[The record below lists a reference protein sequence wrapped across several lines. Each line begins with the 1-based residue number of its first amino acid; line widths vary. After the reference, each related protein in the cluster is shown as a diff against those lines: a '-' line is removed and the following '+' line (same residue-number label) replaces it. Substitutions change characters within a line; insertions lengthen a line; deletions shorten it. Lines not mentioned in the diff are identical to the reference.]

1 MKKINGICKDYKFIF
16 YVIDS
21 VLYDIIFV
29 YMVDVVDMVDGDR
42 ILFIILVM

>member
-21 VLYDIIFV
+21 VLYVYDIIFV
-29 YMVDVVDMVDGDR
+29 YMVEVVYIVDGDR
-42 ILFIILVM
+42 ILFIF